1 VPCCCHNECAAG
13 IPKDV
18 LNSYTV
24 LKEFRNTVAS
34 VPEIA
39 AFYADAKNNDDIR
52 TTGFRADA

>member
-1 VPCCCHNECAAG
+1 VLAAG

-18 LNSYTV
+18 LSGYPV
-24 LKEFRNTVAS
+24 LKEFRNSVAA